1 MGDADTAQTGG
12 EYWKDEDLNSFGNLA
27 LLSVSDNSRFSNL
40 PPMAKYEYLKSVVN
54 QNPKL
59 NEMAKIMNE
68 DNKGW
73 TQEKAKRHREEMYKL
88 LEDNLAKL

>member
-1 MGDADTAQTGG
+1 MEDD
-12 EYWKDEDLNSFGNLA
+12 YWKDEDLNSFDNLA
-27 LLSVSDNSRFSNL
+27 LPSVSDNSRFSNL
-40 PPMAKYEYLKSVVN
+40 PPMAKNEYLKSVVN

-73 TQEKAKRHREEMYKL
+73 TQEKAKIHREEMYKRL
-88 LEDNLAKL
+88 DDNLAQL